1 MLGDPHVQLESGFG
15 WPPRPPTPPFRSV
28 QTAAKSVL
36 SCASELRTISR
47 LSNAATTRLGTACVS
62 DSFHLLSLSLLTS
75 LSIHPPARQPTT
87 TRTHPVPRLIVAA
100 PSLFKH
106 RIAVRPRHRLSH
118 LFSPSVRFA
127 NKRSIYCTRYV
138 LHCTHGPVI
147 HPPWFTD
154 FRPGAFC
161 LSAPSS
167 HHHSPC

>member
-1 MLGDPHVQLESGFG
+1 MLGGPHIQLESGFG
-15 WPPRPPTPPFRSV
+15 WPPTPPFRSV

-75 LSIHPPARQPTT
+75 FSIHPPARQPATT
-87 TRTHPVPRLIVAA
+87 QTHPDPRLIVAA

-106 RIAVRPRHRLSH
+106 RIAVRPRDRLSH
-118 LFSPSVRFA
+118 LFFPHPSVSQINGAFA
-127 NKRSIYCTRYV
+127 ALGTY
-138 LHCTHGPVI
+138 CTHGPVI
-147 HPPWFTD
+147 HSPWSTD